1 MNDTMIFVTLL
12 WVGMP
17 TIAAVAGIA
26 LLIFEGKILKRKQEE
41 KSDE

>member
-1 MNDTMIFVTLL
+1 MNDMMILVTLL
-12 WVGMP
+12 YVVMP
-17 TIAAVAGIA
+17 TIAAVAGIT

>member
-1 MNDTMIFVTLL
+1 MSDMMILVTLL
-12 WVGMP
+12 YVVMP
-17 TIAAVAGIA
+17 AIAAITGIA

>member
-1 MNDTMIFVTLL
+1 MSDTMILVTLL
-12 WVGMP
+12 YVVMP
-17 TIAAVAGIA
+17 TIAAIAGIA